1 MNYIQVFQKGR
12 QIRKCGLDD
21 GLKLTSDLKM
31 SDWAANEAKNKQI
44 LRQLGII
51 PISQTTIT
59 APDITETVTSSD
71 FSPGYTKVET
81 PELNLSENDGDSGN
95 DVETPELD
103 LRIMEGTRK
112 PNLKA
117 MGTAA
122 DVTRIASNL
131 VTNAVIGGKDFGA
144 QNAAIDAGLDA
155 LGEVAGQ
162 FGPWGKLGQAM
173 LSMGKDASN
182 LFGQTVADQSVS
194 GLASGYGNTGDI
206 KGQSFK
212 MWQRSKVENM
222 LNRNNAKAQL
232 ALRAADISADQQFQQ
247 QARTNS
253 ISNTIQN
260 NQIALSGGIN
270 SSLLAAKKG
279 AKLTK
284 LKQTI
289 TRAQYGAKLKK
300 VEVSDEKS
308 LLPEGDLHKN
318 KHDKFDIPVTEKG
331 IPVVHL
337 ANGAEVQTLEDLQ
350 EHKEHVVQ
358 DAEIETNEV
367 IFSKELTD
375 YVEEARKKWH
385 DGDDNI
391 LLEVGKRVTKELLHN
406 TMDNTGLIR
415 KLRAE
420 DEGLVH

>member
-1 MNYIQVFQKGR
+1 MLFGNKVRYDEITDQSIVDQAADRIKIKPFEN
-12 QIRKCGLDD
+12 LEV
-21 GLKLTSDLKM
+21 LDLKP
-31 SDWAANEAKNKQI
+31 K
-44 LRQLGII
+44 L
-51 PISQTTIT
+51 TTIT
-59 APDITETVTSSD
+59 SSNEDERTNVLLDDSAQSLTQSDEVKADAVTRVQD
-71 FSPGYTKVET
+71 PA
-81 PELNLSENDGDSGN
+81 NDTFD
-95 DVETPELD
+95 P
-103 LRIMEGTRK
+103 RIMEGTRK
-112 PNLKA
+112 PNLNA
-117 MGTAA
+117 MGAA
-122 DVTRIASNL
+122 SDVTRTASNL
-131 VTNAVIGGKDFGA
+131 ITNAIIGGKDFGA
-144 QNAAIDAGLDA
+144 QNTVIDAGIDA

-162 FGPWGKLGQAM
+162 FGPWGKLGQAF

-212 MWQRSKVENM
+212 LWQRSKVENM

-300 VEVSDEKS
+300 VEISEEKS

-350 EHKEHVVQ
+350 EHKEHIVQ

-385 DGDDNI
+385 DGDDSI